1 MIKLSRFLFVR
12 AERLE
17 LSHLAALDP
26 KSSVS
31 TNSTTPAVKFI
42 LTIANINNCNNLQR
56 EILYFSK
63 TFNLQH
69 DKHPKLHRTT
79 QRKIFKRID

>member
-1 MIKLSRFLFVR
+1 MLKKPLRIKWLFYAVR

-31 TNSTTPAVKFI
+31 TNSTTPAMS
-42 LTIANINNCNNLQR
+42 NLQG
-56 EILYFSK
+56 
-63 TFNLQH
+63 
-69 DKHPKLHRTT
+69 
-79 QRKIFKRID
+79 RKYKQ